1 MARPLI
7 SCLSA
12 HIITRPEAVLI
23 QIKTTKSRQ
32 QLSSIRIF
40 AGIET
45 PIAAANELIE
55 YGRDQSIDR
64 LVSILGT
71 Y

>member
-1 MARPLI
+1 
-7 SCLSA
+7 
-12 HIITRPEAVLI
+12 LI

>member
-1 MARPLI
+1 MLPNFVPSISMARPLV
-7 SCLSA
+7 SSLSV
-12 HIITRPEAVLI
+12 HIITRPEE
-23 QIKTTKSRQ
+23 
-32 QLSSIRIF
+32 LSSIRIF
-40 AGIET
+40 AGTET
-45 PIAAANELIE
+45 PIAAAKELIE